1 MTRTAW
7 ILAGLFVVIMGV
19 IVFMLVRD
27 DETRP
32 STTTIATTTTLAGT
46 TTPEAGP
53 SSTVGGDT
61 TTTAESVTTTL
72 ATTTTVPATTT
83 TTAAVEGNWSQTPLV
98 ATGFGALGWWDG
110 AAWVQVET
118 GATLPVAG
126 GEDYQVAVLGEEGII
141 AGGAPTT
148 LCEPL
153 NNPGVVLDNEQ
164 ILGDWPGPLGVAVS
178 APWIVVPHLVEEIED
193 DGTYAAFAAELLAE
207 RGLDVPDP
215 PIKQL
220 LQMDLQGDGVNEV
233 VVVAEDVTDGLFAE
247 DGDYSIAFLR
257 TTVQGEVRTAILGE
271 SVIVTATD
279 PVVNSY
285 SVGAVADLNGDGKME
300 IVLTTAYYEGI
311 GVEVWEY
318 VDDDLGPVPQIS
330 AGCGA

>member
-7 ILAGLFVVIMGV
+7 ILAGLFVVIVGV

-27 DETRP
+27 DETSP
-32 STTTIATTTTLAGT
+32 S
-46 TTPEAGP
+46 
-53 SSTVGGDT
+53 
-61 TTTAESVTTTL
+61 TTTL
-72 ATTTTVPATTT
+72 ATTTTLDGTTTPESGPTTTVGAETTTSESVTTTLAPTTTVPAATTT
-83 TTAAVEGNWSQTPLV
+83 SAAVEGNWSQTPLV

-110 AAWVQVET
+110 AAWVQVEA

-126 GEDYQVAVLGEEGII
+126 GEDYQVAFLGTEGII

-148 LCEPL
+148 LCEPV

-164 ILGDWPGPLGVAVS
+164 ILGEWPGPLGVAVS
-178 APWIVVPHLVEEIED
+178 APWILVPHLVEEIED
-193 DGTYAAFAAELLAE
+193 DGTYGGFAAELLAE

-215 PIKQL
+215 AIKQL

-233 VVVAEDVTDGLFAE
+233 LVVAEDVTAGLFAE

-257 TTVQGEVRTAILGE
+257 STVQGEVRTAILGE

-285 SVGAVADLNGDGKME
+285 SVGAVADLSGDGKME

-311 GVEVWEY
+311 GVEAWEY
-318 VDDDLGPVPQIS
+318 VDDDQGPVPQIMS
-330 AGCGA
+330 GCGA

>member
-7 ILAGLFVVIMGV
+7 ILAGLFVVIVGV

-27 DETRP
+27 DETSP
-32 STTTIATTTTLAGT
+32 STTTLATTTTLDGT
-46 TTPEAGP
+46 TTPESGPTTTAGAE
-53 SSTVGGDT
+53 T
-61 TTTAESVTTTL
+61 TTTESVTTTL
-72 ATTTTVPATTT
+72 APTTTVPATTT
-83 TTAAVEGNWSQTPLV
+83 TSAAVEGNWSQTPLV

-110 AAWVQVET
+110 AAWVQVEA

-126 GEDYQVAVLGEEGII
+126 GEDYQVAFLGTEGII

-148 LCEPL
+148 LCEPV

-164 ILGDWPGPLGVAVS
+164 ILGEWPGPLGVAVS
-178 APWIVVPHLVEEIED
+178 APWILVPHLVEEIED
-193 DGTYAAFAAELLAE
+193 DGTYGGFAAELLAE

-215 PIKQL
+215 AIKQL

-233 VVVAEDVTDGLFAE
+233 LVVAEDVTAGLFAE

-257 TTVQGEVRTAILGE
+257 STVQGEVRTAILGE

-285 SVGAVADLNGDGKME
+285 SVGAVADLSGDGKME

-311 GVEVWEY
+311 GVEAWEY
-318 VDDDLGPVPQIS
+318 VDDDQGPVPQIMS
-330 AGCGA
+330 GCGA

>member
-7 ILAGLFVVIMGV
+7 ILAGLFVVIVGV
-19 IVFMLVRD
+19 IVFMVVRD
-27 DETRP
+27 DETSP
-32 STTTIATTTTLAGT
+32 STTTVTTTTTLGGT

-53 SSTVGGDT
+53 TSTLGGET
-61 TTTAESVTTTL
+61 TTTLEDVTTTL
-72 ATTTTVPATTT
+72 ATTTTLPVTTT
-83 TTAAVEGNWSQTPLV
+83 TSAAVEGNWGQTPVV

-110 AAWVQVET
+110 AAWVQVEA
-118 GATLPVAG
+118 GAALPVAG
-126 GEDYQVAVLGEEGII
+126 GEDYQVAVLGGEGII
-141 AGGAPTT
+141 AGGPPTT

-193 DGTYAAFAAELLAE
+193 DGTYGGFAAELLAE

-215 PIKQL
+215 AIKQL

-233 VVVAEDVTDGLFAE
+233 LVVAEDVTAGLIAQ

-257 TTVQGEVRTAILGE
+257 STVQGEVRTSILGE

-279 PVVNSY
+279 PAMNSY
-285 SVGAVADLNGDGKME
+285 SVGAVADLSGDGRME
-300 IVLTTAYYEGI
+300 IVLTIAYYEGI

-318 VDDDLGPVPQIS
+318 VDDDLGPQS
-330 AGCGA
+330 QLALWCGA